1 MDVRDLQVENARLR
15 AEIAAQEQLARQRE
29 AEMER
34 YLQHLRGAMARE
46 QRNARK
52 LAESYDATVRALA
65 NAVAARDE
73 YTGHHAER
81 VAAYGLEL
89 ATALDDRLTEDPQ
102 LEFGFLLHDVGKV
115 AVPDAVLHKGTAL
128 TPDEERMIRRHP
140 VIGWQMLR
148 HIDFLE
154 HAVDVVLHHHER
166 WDGDGYPAK
175 LRGEEIPIAARV
187 FAVADALDAITTDRP
202 YRKAEPLERARE
214 IICTQAG
221 SQFDPQVVEALSS
234 IEDDVLERIRTETG
248 ARAGIAETVRS
259 SAPAAGLT
267 RV

>member
-1 MDVRDLQVENARLR
+1 MYEDLKDENARLR
-15 AEIAAQEQLARQRE
+15 SELAAQERLARQRE
-29 AEMER
+29 QEMER

-46 QRNARK
+46 QRYARK
-52 LAESYDATVRALA
+52 LAHSYDATVRALA

-81 VAAYGLEL
+81 VAAYGIQLAREL
-89 ATALDDRLTEDPQ
+89 DERLTDDPQ

-115 AVPDAVLHKGTAL
+115 AVPDAVLHKKSSL
-128 TPDEERMIRRHP
+128 TPEEQRLIRRHP

-148 HIDFLE
+148 HIDFLA

-166 WDGDGYPAK
+166 WDGNGYPSRLA
-175 LRGEEIPIAARV
+175 GEDIPLAARV

-214 IICTQAG
+214 VISDQAG
-221 SQFDPQVVEALSS
+221 RQFDPRVVEALNS
-234 IEDDVLERIRTETG
+234 IPDEVLERIRVEADREEG
-248 ARAGIAETVRS
+248 AREQTLDLGVF
-259 SAPAAGLT
+259 SAARA
-267 RV
+267 

>member
-1 MDVRDLQVENARLR
+1 MEVRDLQAEVAHLR
-15 AEIAAQEQLARQRE
+15 AELAAQEQLARQRE
-29 AEMER
+29 MEMER

-46 QRNARK
+46 QRNANK

-65 NAVAARDE
+65 NAVAARDA

-81 VAAYGLEL
+81 VAAYGLQL
-89 ATALDDRLTEDPQ
+89 ATALDDRLAEDPQ

-115 AVPDAVLHKGTAL
+115 AVPDAVLHKRTAL
-128 TPDEERMIRRHP
+128 TPDEQKLIRRHP

-166 WDGDGYPAK
+166 WDGEGYPSHLK
-175 LRGEEIPIAARV
+175 GEEIPLSARV

-202 YRKAEPLERARE
+202 YRKAQPLERARE
-214 IICTQAG
+214 IITEEAG
-221 SQFDPQVVEALSS
+221 SQFDPQVVEALTAVS
-234 IEDDVLERIRTETG
+234 DDVLERIRRETLLRDRRDVE
-248 ARAGIAETVRS
+248 AVRQVS
-259 SAPAAGLT
+259 DLSTA
-267 RV
+267 